1 LLVKLRLKSMHKKII
16 ANSFFLLLDRGLRL
30 VVSFAVGIWVARFYG
45 PEQFGQLNYV
55 LATASLFGSLSSLGF
70 DDIVPRDMA
79 ALDHGDI
86 TRAEM
91 QKTALLLRLLGGLL
105 AFGLVLLLIYR
116 ESGITQIFWIALVL
130 APYLPIQAT
139 DIYEYRLR
147 VEDQFSK
154 IAFSRSFGSLAANTL
169 KCLVI
174 FLGLPIPF
182 LAAAMTSEYAIT
194 ASAFQF
200 FIHSKAYIK
209 GVFRLAYAKEL
220 IKRSW
225 KIILAGIIIMCQA
238 RVEYF
243 LVEKFLGWD
252 SLGQYSAAL
261 KIFEIIDIVCIT
273 LVTVLMP
280 QIAAK
285 VSTDNIDKYRRITY
299 LSGLGVY
306 ILLVPVMIL
315 LAIVFPYA
323 YGVQY
328 APAASLVPWLFLRPF
343 FGMINSIRGMFN
355 ILQGNYWY
363 PAIASIVGLITS
375 LIAGYTLIPIYG
387 LFGAVA
393 TTLCGLFALTIGADF
408 IFNRKNLFAFFTCY
422 REFRYFAN
430 LYKSK

>member
-1 LLVKLRLKSMHKKII
+1 MHKKII

-30 VVSFAVGIWVARFYG
+30 VVSFAVSIWVARFYG

-86 TRAEM
+86 TRADM
-91 QKTALLLRLLGGLL
+91 QKTALLMRLLGGLL
-105 AFGLVLLLIYR
+105 AFSLVLLLIYR
-116 ESGITQIFWIALVL
+116 ESGITQIFWIALIL

-154 IAFSRSFGSLAANTL
+154 IALSRSFGSLAGSAL

-182 LAAAMTSEYAIT
+182 LAAAMTSEYVIT
-194 ASAFQF
+194 AGTFQF
-200 FIHSKAYIK
+200 FMHSKAYIK

-225 KIILAGIIIMCQA
+225 KIILAGIIIMCQV

-243 LVEKFLGWD
+243 LVEKFLGWE
-252 SLGQYSAAL
+252 SVGQYSAAL
-261 KIFEIIDIVCIT
+261 KIFEIIDVVCVI

-280 QIAAK
+280 RLASVVNSENLLQY
-285 VSTDNIDKYRRITY
+285 SRRTY
-299 LSGLGVY
+299 LLGLMVFLLLIPAMI
-306 ILLVPVMIL
+306 ILTLI
-315 LAIVFPYA
+315 FPYA
-323 YGVQY
+323 YGGQY
-328 APAASLVPWLFLRPF
+328 AQAAVLLPWLFLRPLF
-343 FGMINSIRGMFN
+343 SMLNSVRGMFL
-355 ILQGNYWY
+355 ILQGNYWL
-363 PAIASIVGLITS
+363 PTACSSLGLLASLMVG
-375 LIAGYTLIPIYG
+375 YQLIPTYG

-393 TTLCGLFALTIGADF
+393 TTLSGMFALTILADL
-408 IFNRKNLFAFFTCY
+408 IFNRKNSFAIVTCFKEWHYFTKLLS
-422 REFRYFAN
+422 RR
-430 LYKSK
+430 L